1 MNARKA
7 YINSLKI
14 LFTIFLLYMVFQSVD
29 LSKIS
34 HSLKDFRL
42 ESLILI
48 LVVFWTGQLICAQR
62 WRIFA
67 HSLQMKGSY
76 LSFVQM
82 YFAGMFFNIG
92 LPTLVGGDIIKA
104 FIVSRKN
111 NRPLQI
117 GLASV
122 LQDRASGLI
131 SLLAYGTLTI
141 LLCPMSWHGIP
152 LWTPYLASWL
162 VVGIFLLLIAK
173 GRHIYRRFIASEN
186 PTIVQRMLR
195 PISELH
201 QSLEFSSLTRGALF
215 QVALYS
221 FVYSG
226 LILWALRQVTVAAGH
241 PVDIIPFF
249 ALVPLVTLA
258 TMLPVTPSGLGIR
271 ELFYV
276 EALSLA
282 GVPRHEGLVIS
293 LAISALLVVSNLA
306 GTLFLPCIPKGMRK
320 QAQRVSEHSIR

>member
-7 YINSLKI
+7 SINSLKI

-48 LVVFWTGQLICAQR
+48 LAVCWIGQLICSQR

-82 YFAGMFFNIG
+82 YFVGMFFNIG

-111 NRPLQI
+111 NRSLQI

-122 LQDRASGLI
+122 IQDRASGLI
-131 SLLAYGTLTI
+131 SLLAYGTLAI
-141 LLCPMSWHGIP
+141 LLCPMSWRGIP
-152 LWTPYLASWL
+152 LWTAYLVSWL
-162 VVGIFLLLIAK
+162 AVAILLWLIAK
-173 GRHIYRRFIASEN
+173 GKHIYSRFIVSES

-195 PISELH
+195 SIAELH
-201 QSLEFSSLTRGALF
+201 QSLEFSSLTYGALL

-221 FVYSG
+221 FLYSG
-226 LILWALRQVTVAAGH
+226 LLLWALRQVTVAAGH
-241 PVDIIPFF
+241 PVDMIPFF

-293 LAISALLVVSNLA
+293 LAISALLVVSSLA
-306 GTLFLPCIPKGMRK
+306 GTFFLPSIPKGMRK
-320 QAQRVSEHSIR
+320 QAQSISEHSIR

>member
-7 YINSLKI
+7 FINSFKI
-14 LFTIFLLYMVFQSVD
+14 LFTIFLLFMVFQSVD
-29 LSKIS
+29 ISKIS
-34 HSLKDFRL
+34 HSLHNFKL
-42 ESLILI
+42 EFLILI
-48 LVVFWTGQLICAQR
+48 LAACWIGQLICAQR

-82 YFAGMFFNIG
+82 YFVGMFFNIG

-111 NRPLQI
+111 SRSLQI

-131 SLLAYGTLTI
+131 SLLAYGTLAI
-141 LLCPMSWHGIP
+141 LLCPMSWRGIP
-152 LWTPYLASWL
+152 LWTAYLVSWIG
-162 VVGIFLLLIAK
+162 VGTMLWLIAK
-173 GRHIYRRFIASEN
+173 GKHIYRRFIVSEN
-186 PTIVQRMLR
+186 PTFLQRILR
-195 PISELH
+195 PIAELH
-201 QSLEFSSLTRGALF
+201 QSLEFSRLTRGALM
-215 QVALYS
+215 QVTLYS
-221 FVYSG
+221 FIYSG
-226 LILWALRQVTVAAGH
+226 LLLWALRQLTVAAGH

-293 LAISALLVVSNLA
+293 LAISALLVISSLA
-306 GTLFLPCIPKGMRK
+306 GMFFLPSIPRGMRK
-320 QAQRVSEHSIR
+320 QAQSVSEHSIR

>member
-1 MNARKA
+1 MNAKKA
-7 YINSLKI
+7 FINIFKI

-34 HSLKDFRL
+34 HSLKDIKL
-42 ESLILI
+42 ASLILI
-48 LVVFWTGQLICAQR
+48 LAVCWIGQFICTER

-76 LSFVQM
+76 LSFVQI
-82 YFAGMFFNIG
+82 YFVGMFFNIG

-111 NRPLQI
+111 NRSLQI

-131 SLLAYGTLTI
+131 SLLAYGTLAI
-141 LLCPMSWHGIP
+141 LLCPMSWRGIP
-152 LWTPYLASWL
+152 LWTIYLLLWIA
-162 VVGIFLLLIAK
+162 VGILLWLIAK
-173 GRHIYRRFIASEN
+173 GKHIYERFIVSEN
-186 PTIVQRMLR
+186 PTILQRMLR
-195 PISELH
+195 PIAELH
-201 QSLEFSSLTRGALF
+201 QALEFSHLTRGALV
-215 QVALYS
+215 QVTLYS
-221 FVYSG
+221 FLYSG
-226 LILWALRQVTVAAGH
+226 LLLWALRQVTVAAGH
-241 PVDIIPFF
+241 PVDMIPFF

-293 LAISALLVVSNLA
+293 LAISALLVVSSLA
-306 GTLFLPCIPKGMRK
+306 GILFLPSIPKGTRK
-320 QAQRVSEHSIR
+320 QAQSVPENSII